1 MVLHIV
7 VSLVAWGTLPVPAAA
22 LPHANIV
29 SCSTALVGSMLM
41 HAKYDVTSDTPV
53 ASSAAW
59 QAAAAQ
65 AVLQLTD
72 IAASHPNQKKVF
84 TAIVTKPMLLLIAQ
98 AIWPEEASQ
107 KVTVDTAELHQASD
121 SSSIGH
127 MTDSRTRLH
136 SERRLAVL
144 LKQLMHK
151 VIFHPSSIEGM
162 LELGASFGS
171 QLDAGAQK
179 KSDNAPRS
187 YHFQLL
193 QVLRCIFWHNWLV

>member
-1 MVLHIV
+1 
-7 VSLVAWGTLPVPAAA
+7 
-22 LPHANIV
+22 
-29 SCSTALVGSMLM
+29 M
-41 HAKYDVTSDTPV
+41 HAKYDMTSKVST
-53 ASSAAW
+53 AASAAW
-59 QAAAAQ
+59 QAATAQ

-84 TAIVTKPMLLLIAQ
+84 TAIITKPLLLLIAQ
-98 AIWPEEASQ
+98 AIWPEETSPQAAA
-107 KVTVDTAELHQASD
+107 DTAESQQASD
-121 SSSIGH
+121 ISSRGH
-127 MTDSRTRLH
+127 MTDIRARMH
-136 SERRLAVL
+136 AERRLAIL

-151 VIFHPSSIEGM
+151 VIFHPSSTEGL

-193 QVLRCIFWHNWLV
+193 QVLHCICWLVA